1 MKILL
6 TCVIYGESEILN
18 RKHLFF
24 GNVNF
29 LEHVMFSGTCLEVA
43 VNFYRKLAQTSP
55 KLKTDFENKVKNLE
69 HHINDEDKFN
79 EYKTAKNESKSLYNN
94 IATGVQVK

>member
-1 MKILL
+1 MKILS

-24 GNVNF
+24 GNVIF

-55 KLKTDFENKVKNLE
+55 K
-69 HHINDEDKFN
+69 
-79 EYKTAKNESKSLYNN
+79 
-94 IATGVQVK
+94 